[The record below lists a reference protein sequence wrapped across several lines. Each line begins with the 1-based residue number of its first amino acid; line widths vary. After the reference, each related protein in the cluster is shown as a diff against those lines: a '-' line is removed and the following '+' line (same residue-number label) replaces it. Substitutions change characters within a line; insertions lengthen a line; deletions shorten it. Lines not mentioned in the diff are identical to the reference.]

1 MRHTRTY
8 QLLASLVL
16 AGLFFCPAG
25 SEAAPTAR
33 SEITMRVG
41 ESALLESL
49 KAAAPQTI
57 TIGSS
62 IASTDLVL
70 SDPTD
75 LVLADGIA
83 RFKVR
88 LRGKTL
94 PVDQILT
101 PVVRVEYDTPRD
113 RFYVV
118 VSSLPLQLPGLGRI
132 DLKDYIQRIEI
143 PALFEN
149 LWRLSDRQLGM
160 NLRVR
165 RIAIVEHA
173 VELGADVS
181 FTPPA
186 AGRAGES
193 R

>member
-1 MRHTRTY
+1 
-8 QLLASLVL
+8 
-16 AGLFFCPAG
+16 
-25 SEAAPTAR
+25 
-33 SEITMRVG
+33 MRVG

>member
-1 MRHTRTY
+1 
-8 QLLASLVL
+8 
-16 AGLFFCPAG
+16 
-25 SEAAPTAR
+25 
-33 SEITMRVG
+33 MRVG
-41 ESALLESL
+41 ENALLQAL
-49 KAAAPQTI
+49 RAAAPQTI

-62 IASTDLVL
+62 IAATDLVL

-75 LVLADGIA
+75 LVLKEGVA

-88 LRGKTL
+88 LRGRTL
-94 PVDQILT
+94 PIDQILA
-101 PVVRVEYDTPRD
+101 PVVRIEYDTPRD

-118 VSSLPLQLPGLGRI
+118 VSSLPLQLPGLGTI

-149 LWRLSDRQLGM
+149 LWRLSDRPLGM

-165 RIAIVEHA
+165 RIAILEHA
-173 VELGADVS
+173 VEVGADVS
-181 FTPPA
+181 FTPAPA
-186 AGRAGES
+186 PRAGES